1 VRPLLLLV
9 LLLQG
14 APELHVSVDQ
24 DRVAVGEELVYTVR
38 AVSHSSDPM
47 DVSVAPLNGFEIIS
61 RSERTEVSLTGGPT
75 RTTVLE
81 LRLRALRPGRWPIGP
96 ARAAQGRQVT
106 EAAALVIDVA
116 ANGVAAAPALNPR
129 LRTLLERAPPPPRG
143 KAAVALVVSA
153 DTVSIGEQ
161 IDVVTA
167 AWFPRDLRLQLRRPP
182 TLQPPVIDGVWSYP
196 QAAPAGIA
204 ATRNIEGS
212 AYDLFVSHQVVFPL
226 VAGSIVIPGAMLKYS
241 TPLALQFFSQEER
254 FALTSR
260 PETLLVRPLPTA
272 GKPRDFTGAIGSGL
286 KVERRVTPPTARP
299 GEGVAVE
306 LALSGE
312 GNAALW
318 PPPEVRWPTRARA
331 YVDRVEEQVSTKEGR
346 VGGLKTFRYLVVPD
360 SSGPLALPAVS
371 YTYFDLAA
379 RGYRTA
385 SLLASSLPVAVDGET
400 PTSMALPPELLAGV
414 SPPLVSRVVR
424 VIPLWLWIAI
434 FALPPLLVVG
444 RGKAR
449 FRRKRRPAPPQTG
462 LRAAEERLD
471 AVVRELVPDPDQ
483 RSRTG
488 VAAAVRAA
496 GADVETASRVAA
508 VRDRLLA
515 RRYGPPGPSV
525 EDNALISEVEELVS
539 RLGGSLRGW
548 RGPAVTLA
556 LLVAFGTL
564 RVAAQT
570 PAPEGLYDAG
580 ALRAAAEGFG
590 RRAELEPDVPAHWYN
605 LGAAYYRLGAK
616 GRATA
621 AWIRARR
628 LAPREPT
635 IVRAMRLTPFPDET
649 SSRWLWSPP
658 VTPQELLLFG
668 ALGWIVGWFG
678 WVWRPRVRE
687 RWSILLAFSAMAA
700 LAAVGLQVWYDRP
713 VAVVLDSTTLRLSPH
728 GRAPAIGP
736 LDPGGA
742 VRILRRGPG
751 WTLVRA
757 PGAREGW
764 VASDAIAA
772 ING

>member
-9 LLLQG
+9 LLVHG
-14 APELHVSVDQ
+14 PPELHVSVDQ
-24 DRVAVGEELVYTVR
+24 DRVAVGEELLYTVR

-47 DVSVAPLNGFEIIS
+47 DVSVAPFNGFEIIS

-81 LRLRALRPGRWPIGP
+81 FRLRALRPGRWPVGP
-96 ARAAQGRQVT
+96 ARAAQGREVT
-106 EAAALVIDVA
+106 EAAAVVIDVA
-116 ANGVAAAPALNPR
+116 ASGVASAPALNPR
-129 LRTLLERAPPPPRG
+129 LGTLLQRAPPPPRG

-153 DTVSIGEQ
+153 DTVSVGEQ

-260 PETLLVRPLPTA
+260 PETLLVRPLPST
-272 GKPRDFTGAIGSGL
+272 GKPRDFTGAIGSSL
-286 KVERRVTPPTARP
+286 KLERRVTPPSARP

-312 GNAALW
+312 GNTALW
-318 PPPEVRWPTRARA
+318 PPPDVRWPNSARA
-331 YVDRVEEQVSTKEGR
+331 YVDRVEEQVSTNQGR

-360 SSGPLALPAVS
+360 SSGPLALPAVA
-371 YTYFDLAA
+371 YTYFDLAT

-385 SLLASSLPVAVDGET
+385 SLPASSLPVAVDGEV
-400 PTSMALPPELLAGV
+400 PTSMALPPGLLAGA
-414 SPPLVSRVVR
+414 SPPLISRLVR
-424 VIPLWLWIAI
+424 PVPLWLWIAI
-434 FALPPLLVVG
+434 FALPPLLVLG
-444 RGKAR
+444 RGKVR
-449 FRRKRRPAPPQTG
+449 VRKKRRPAPIQTG

-508 VRDRLLA
+508 VRERLLA
-515 RRYGPPGPSV
+515 RRYGPPGPSAA
-525 EDNALISEVEELVS
+525 DNALITEVEELVR
-539 RLGGSLRGW
+539 RLGGFRGW

-556 LLVAFGTL
+556 LLLACGAL
-564 RVAAQT
+564 RAAAQT

-590 RRAELEPDVPAHWYN
+590 RRTELEPAVPAHWYN
-605 LGAAYYRLGAK
+605 LGAAYYRLGSK

-621 AWIRARR
+621 AWVRARR
-628 LAPREPT
+628 LSPREPT
-635 IVRAMRLTPFPDET
+635 IVRAMRLTPLPDAT

-658 VTPQELLLFG
+658 VTPQELLLVG
-668 ALGWIVGWFG
+668 ALGWIVGWLG

-687 RWSILLAFSAMAA
+687 RWSILLVFSAMAA
-700 LAAVGLQVWYDRP
+700 LAGIALRIWYDRP
-713 VAVVLDSTTLRLSPH
+713 VAVVLDQTTLRLSPH